1 VDVAAK
7 ATEVE
12 HLVIPGNDEKGAL
25 ERLKPL
31 DMSILLKVA
40 ETRYTTIKATLPIR
54 GRFEPFNS
62 STKTSAFLLRIP
74 RSI

>member
-40 ETRYTTIKATLPIR
+40 ETIYDDQGDASDQGKVR
-54 GRFEPFNS
+54 
-62 STKTSAFLLRIP
+62 AFQLLYKDLSVPSPDP